1 MTCVLR
7 ATAVRALAV
16 ALLVPLLAGCSAA
29 SAAPGRPA
37 DLRAFEA
44 SGPGAPPGEATDPTP
59 DPDPTSSPA
68 PEASPTPAPTPFAT
82 PTPTPARVL
91 VPLVP
96 VTGFWST
103 ERSISRASLAAAIA
117 GAGQR
122 PRTVFVAAP
131 DLAPLGAALGVRPG
145 PNVRAVSPANVPAAL
160 AKAPDA
166 LGILRA
172 GDVNPAVRALAVGG
186 VRLFGGARVRDLAA
200 WPLLVAEPAG
210 AVPSAFD
217 PAATWTLAAGGDVM
231 LDREVHRLA
240 VLEGRGADYPWDGG
254 TARITARSCCG
265 YPGWEIVSGR
275 RTGHAGAVRALLG
288 GADVALVNLE
298 APAPDAPTYH
308 PTGYVFTMDPRLL
321 AGVDRAGIDVVS
333 LANNHIGN
341 AGAAGVVQTVRNL
354 DRRGIAHA
362 GAGRN
367 LAEARRPAWLAAGGL
382 RIAVLAY
389 DGAGGRHATRT
400 SPGAAPLRL
409 DAMRVDIARARR
421 TGADVV
427 IVVPHW
433 GREYTDAVTAEQRRV
448 ARGLVAAGAD
458 LVLGS
463 HSHWAG
469 PLELVS
475 GRLVVYS
482 LGDLVFDLQHDARTQ
497 QGVIAELTFAGRRL
511 AQVELHPTLIL
522 AASQPNLLDPAGG
535 GNALLRQIEAASRR
549 LSR

>member
-1 MTCVLR
+1 M
-7 ATAVRALAV
+7 
-16 ALLVPLLAGCSAA
+16 
-29 SAAPGRPA
+29 
-37 DLRAFEA
+37 
-44 SGPGAPPGEATDPTP
+44 
-59 DPDPTSSPA
+59 
-68 PEASPTPAPTPFAT
+68 
-82 PTPTPARVL
+82 
-91 VPLVP
+91 PLVP

-117 GAGQR
+117 GAGKR

-131 DLAPLGAALGVRPG
+131 DLAPLAAALGVRPG
-145 PNVRAVSPANVPAAL
+145 PNVRAVSPANVRAAL

-172 GDVNPAVRALAVGG
+172 GDVTPAVRALAVGG
-186 VRLFGGARVRDLAA
+186 LRLFGGARVRDLAA

-210 AVPSAFD
+210 AAPSAFD

-231 LDREVHRLA
+231 LDREVYRLA
-240 VLEGRGADYPWDGG
+240 VLEGKGADYPWDGG
-254 TARITARSCCG
+254 TARITGRSCCG

-275 RTGHAGAVRALLG
+275 RTGHAGAVRALLR

-367 LAEARRPAWLAAGGL
+367 LAAARRPAWLAAGGL

-400 SPGAAPLRL
+400 VARGRAAPPRRHARRHRPRPPGRRRRRDRRPALGPRVHGRGHGGAAPHRPRPRRRRGRPRPRQPLALGRP
-409 DAMRVDIARARR
+409 ARA
-421 TGADVV
+421 
-427 IVVPHW
+427 
-433 GREYTDAVTAEQRRV
+433 GR
-448 ARGLVAAGAD
+448 AGASSSTRSATSSSTSSTTREPSR
-458 LVLGS
+458 GS
-463 HSHWAG
+463 S
-469 PLELVS
+469 PS
-475 GRLVVYS
+475 
-482 LGDLVFDLQHDARTQ
+482 
-497 QGVIAELTFAGRRL
+497 
-511 AQVELHPTLIL
+511 
-522 AASQPNLLDPAGG
+522 
-535 GNALLRQIEAASRR
+535 
-549 LSR
+549 